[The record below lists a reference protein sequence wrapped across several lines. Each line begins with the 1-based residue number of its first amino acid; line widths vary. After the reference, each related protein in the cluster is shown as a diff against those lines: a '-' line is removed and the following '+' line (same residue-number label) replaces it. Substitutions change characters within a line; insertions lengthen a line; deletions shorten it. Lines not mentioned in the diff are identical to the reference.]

1 MHLLAQ
7 NDDNLP
13 KCCITVWS
21 TGTGTDASIAAM
33 ATQLYR
39 APLLP
44 VRSKFQLKIEDK
56 QSQEIAVISSTAT
69 VSHSVI

>member
-1 MHLLAQ
+1 M
-7 NDDNLP
+7 
-13 KCCITVWS
+13 WS

-69 VSHSVI
+69 VSHSVIYTAI